1 MDDPIV
7 KHMMQYGY
15 PPGKEPPKE
24 IGIDY
29 FGHQLYEGDTVYD
42 YDGTYFLEDELS
54 SETIAILE
62 LMGIDKFELKK

>member
-7 KHMMQYGY
+7 KHMMLTGLA
-15 PPGKEPPKE
+15 PGQKEPE
-24 IGIDY
+24 EMGIDY